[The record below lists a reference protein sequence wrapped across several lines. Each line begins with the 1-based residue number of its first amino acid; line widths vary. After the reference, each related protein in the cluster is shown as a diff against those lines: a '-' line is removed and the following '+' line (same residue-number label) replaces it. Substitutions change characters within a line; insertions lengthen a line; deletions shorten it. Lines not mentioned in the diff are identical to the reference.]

1 MFELFY
7 WGGIPWMTVLTLIM
21 LALLLAAW
29 KAPAWVKEIGII
41 ALVVGVIAFLVGFY
55 IAAGSIEK
63 MCAMCV
69 LEKEAGNS
77 TYLEMAKFFELRR
90 LNPIWGGVRVALIAP
105 TYGFFIYLAS
115 LIIRI
120 IQKPKI

>member
-7 WGGIPWMTVLTLIM
+7 LGGIPWMTFLTLVL
-21 LALLLAAW
+21 LALLFAAW

-41 ALVVGVIAFLVGFY
+41 AFVVGMLAFFVGFI
-55 IAAGSIEK
+55 IAAEGLAK
-63 MCAMCV
+63 MCLVCA
-69 LEKEAGNS
+69 LEKENPSS
-77 TYLEMAKFFELRR
+77 TFLEIAKVLEHRQ
-90 LNPIWGGVRVALIAP
+90 NVIWGGLRVALIAP
-105 TYGFFIYLAS
+105 AYGFFIYLVS